1 MAGKQQK
8 TDNSKFISIAGNNN
22 KYSDLTTEGKAIV
35 MDIINKCAGKKGY
48 PKQKVYF
55 VLFNCTEISRDTVKY
70 WLQTYYGKTSGD
82 SVPTENTVR
91 KFLTITK
98 QLSAALVDA
107 NTKGIKLFKTSKD
120 GHYYPTKIQKYQID
134 KLYNDGGSAQE
145 LIEVLQR
152 MIDDAK

>member
-8 TDNSKFISIAGNNN
+8 IDNSKFIRIAGNNT
-22 KYSDLTTEGKAIV
+22 KYSDLTTEGKSIV
-35 MDIINKCAGKKGY
+35 IDIINKCAGKKGY

-55 VLFNCTEISRDTVKY
+55 VLFNCTEISRDNVKY
-70 WLQTYYGKTSGD
+70 WLQFYYGKTSGD

-107 NTKGIKLFKTSKD
+107 NTKGIKLFKNSKD
-120 GHYYPTKIQKYQID
+120 GHYYPTTVQKYQID

>member
-8 TDNSKFISIAGNNN
+8 TDNSKFISIAGNNS

-35 MDIINKCAGKKGY
+35 IDIINKCAGKKGY
-48 PKQKVYF
+48 QKEKVYY
-55 VLFNCTEISRDTVKY
+55 VLFNCTEISRDRVKY
-70 WLQTYYGKTSGD
+70 WLQYYYGKTSGD
-82 SVPTENTVR
+82 SAPTEDTVR

-98 QLSAALVDA
+98 QLSASLVIA

-120 GHYYPTKIQKYQID
+120 GHYYPTTVQKYQID

>member
-8 TDNSKFISIAGNNN
+8 IDNSKFIRIAGNNT
-22 KYSDLTTEGKAIV
+22 KYSDLTTEGKSIV
-35 MDIINKCAGKKGY
+35 IDIINKCAGKKGY

-55 VLFNCTEISRDTVKY
+55 VLFNCTEIKRDTVKY

-120 GHYYPTKIQKYQID
+120 GHYYPTTIQKYQID